1 MKTDNDK
8 STKYFSIKRLLNI
21 YGIPAIVTFLYGVMA
36 FLPDLRSVIPEII
49 VLSSIIFCLSAL
61 FVFKIRGDEEP
72 YRLSLVILAVAVVIR
87 YLFLFRPP
95 ELSDDLYRYL
105 WDGMNLRSGINPYA
119 YSPSDAASVNEEAR
133 HILSNVNHPHLVTI
147 YPPAA
152 QLVFWISSL
161 LDKGILGIK
170 SLLTL
175 LDIISCLLLL
185 KISKRFEIPLKNCVL
200 YAWNPLS
207 VIEISGSGHIDGAA
221 VFFFLAA
228 VYLLPQTWGKG
239 GLPECLK
246 SLWPGVLMGFSFLVK
261 LLPAIYLPGLVMASG
276 KKRGFIL
283 CVGFAVSSFILITLF
298 TPEIKNSLLT
308 LDIYLK
314 QWEFSGFF
322 FRILREITHS
332 GEIARKILLTFFL
345 SVAAYIYISLFVSL
359 KRGVNTKRSH
369 GPKGVPVTQA
379 EEIMF
384 LFKSFYWLIFS
395 FLLFTPTLHPWY
407 ALYLAVV
414 LPFHP
419 EVSGIIFTFSVLL
432 SYKVLIPYYYLGEWV
447 EDDIT
452 AAFVCLPPLI
462 AAISTPILLKI
473 LKKRRKSSALFDGFL

>member
-1 MKTDNDK
+1 M
-8 STKYFSIKRLLNI
+8 
-21 YGIPAIVTFLYGVMA
+21 
-36 FLPDLRSVIPEII
+36 PDLRSVIPEVI

-72 YRLSLVILAVAVVIR
+72 YRLSLVILAVAIVIR
-87 YLFLFRPP
+87 CLFLFRPP

-119 YSPSDAASVNEEAR
+119 YPPSDATLVNEEAR
-133 HILSNVNHPHLVTI
+133 LILSNVNHPHLVTI

-152 QLVFWISSL
+152 QLVFWVSSL
-161 LDKGILGIK
+161 FHKGILGIK

-185 KISKRFEIPLKNCVL
+185 KISKRYDFPLKNCVL

-221 VFFFLAA
+221 IFFFLAA
-228 VYLLPQTWGKG
+228 VYLLPKTRGKG
-239 GLPECLK
+239 GLSECLK

-261 LLPAIYLPGLVMASG
+261 LLPAVFLPGLVMASG
-276 KKRGFIL
+276 KKKGFIL
-283 CVGFAVSSFILITLF
+283 CLGFVVSSFALITLF

-322 FRILREITHS
+322 FRLLRAITHS

-345 SVAAYIYISLFVSL
+345 SVTAYIYISLFVSL
-359 KRGVNTKRSH
+359 KRGTNTKKSH
-369 GPKGVPVTQA
+369 EAKGLHVTPA

-407 ALYLAVV
+407 ALYLAVI

-432 SYKVLIPYYYLGEWV
+432 SYKVLIPYYYLGKWV

-452 AAFVCLPPLI
+452 AAFVCLPPLM
-462 AAISTPILLKI
+462 AAISTPILLKM
-473 LKKRRKSSALFDGFL
+473 LNRKHKSSALFKGFP